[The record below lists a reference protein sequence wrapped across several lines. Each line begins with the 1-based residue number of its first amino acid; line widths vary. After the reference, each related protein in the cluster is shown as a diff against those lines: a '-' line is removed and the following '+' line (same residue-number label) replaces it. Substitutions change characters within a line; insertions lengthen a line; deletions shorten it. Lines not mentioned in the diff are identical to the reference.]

1 MGDTL
6 PQQTR
11 IQYVRLRVRNLSRVR
26 DFYEKVLGFH
36 VVESDENTVAL
47 SATGQPPF
55 QVVLMEDPGS
65 VRRPPQ
71 APGLFHVAFRY
82 ADREALAAALFR
94 LVELKYPI
102 EGAADHAVS
111 EAIYLSDPEG
121 NGIELYCDRPRE
133 SWLWRNNEVYM
144 VTEPLDVDGFLSN
157 APVTSSTLDPRTEVG
172 HVHLSVSELAKA
184 EKFYAGVLGFEVT
197 MRSYPGA
204 LFFAADGY
212 HHHIG
217 ANVWRTRKGV
227 PAPHNAMGLM
237 EFGIVVPHNTY
248 EAIAERLPHH
258 GLSFEGPSEG
268 VMRLSDYDGIGVAIA
283 M

>member
-11 IQYVRLRVRNLSRVR
+11 IQYVRLRVRDLSRVR
-26 DFYEKVLGFH
+26 DFYQKVLGFH
-36 VVESDENTVAL
+36 VVGSDEKTVAL

-55 QVVLMEDPGS
+55 QIELMEDPRS
-65 VRRPPQ
+65 VQRPPQ
-71 APGLFHVAFRY
+71 SPGLFHVAFRY

-111 EAIYLSDPEG
+111 EAIYLSDPED
-121 NGIELYCDRPRE
+121 NGVELYCDRPRD
-133 SWLWRNNEVYM
+133 SWLWRNGEVYM
-144 VTEPLDVDGFLSN
+144 VTEPLDVGDLLNN
-157 APVTSSTLDPRTEVG
+157 ARVAPSALDPRTEVG
-172 HVHLSVSELAKA
+172 HVHLSVSNLAKA
-184 EKFYAGVLGFEVT
+184 EEFYSGVLGFEVT

-212 HHHIG
+212 HHHVG
-217 ANVWRTRKGV
+217 TNVWRTRNGV
-227 PAPHNAMGLM
+227 SAPHNAMGLM
-237 EFGIVVPHNTY
+237 EFGIVVPRNTWK
-248 EAIAERLPHH
+248 AVGERLTRH
-258 GLSFEGPSEG
+258 GLRFEEPSEG
-268 VMRLSDYDGIGVAIA
+268 VMRLSDYDGIGVVIA